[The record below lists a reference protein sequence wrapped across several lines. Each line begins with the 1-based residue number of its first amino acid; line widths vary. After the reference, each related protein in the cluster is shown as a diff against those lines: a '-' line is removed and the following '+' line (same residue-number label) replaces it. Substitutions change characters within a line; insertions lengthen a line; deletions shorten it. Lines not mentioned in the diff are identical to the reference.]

1 MPEWML
7 FVKLVVS
14 ISFVVTLSLIAERVG
29 PRVAGLL
36 SGYPL
41 GAAIALFFFG
51 MEMGTD
57 FASQSAVY
65 TMSGLAA
72 TQLFVYVYYKIS
84 TLCKRLSILVS
95 TVAAVAG
102 YVFGIWLLHFIPLNR
117 VGAAALPAASI
128 FGFVYLFR
136 RIENVGVGRKIQLN
150 AKVLFVRAVVA
161 GISVVAITAA
171 ARYVDTRWA
180 GLFSAFP
187 VTLLPLLVIVHYTH
201 GMGAVHTVIKNF
213 PHGLGALIIYALTV
227 SIVYPIAG
235 VYAGT
240 AVSFGTAT
248 GYLLIYQK
256 IRMSLYAAKKTV

>member
-7 FVKLVVS
+7 FIKLFVS
-14 ISFVVTLSLIAERVG
+14 ISFVVTLSLIAERVS

-51 MEMGTD
+51 FEMGTD
-57 FASQSAVY
+57 FAAQSAVY

-72 TQLFVYVYYKIS
+72 TQLFVYIYYRIS
-84 TLCKRLSILVS
+84 TLCKRLSILLS
-95 TVAAVAG
+95 TIAGIGGYFVA
-102 YVFGIWLLHFIPLNR
+102 IWVLHFIPLNR
-117 VGAAALPAASI
+117 AGAVALPLASI

-150 AKVLFVRAVVA
+150 ARVLFVRAVVA
-161 GISVVAITAA
+161 GMVVVAITAA
-171 ARYVDTRWA
+171 ARYVNTRWA

-187 VTLLPLLVIVHYTH
+187 VTLLPLMVIVHYTH
-201 GMGAVHTVIKNF
+201 GLGAVHTVIKNF
-213 PHGLGALIIYALTV
+213 PHGLGALITYSLTV
-227 SIVYPIAG
+227 SIAYPLVGI
-235 VYAGT
+235 YAGT
-240 AVSFGTAT
+240 IISFGAAT

-256 IRMSLYAAKKTV
+256 IRTYAYAAKKNV